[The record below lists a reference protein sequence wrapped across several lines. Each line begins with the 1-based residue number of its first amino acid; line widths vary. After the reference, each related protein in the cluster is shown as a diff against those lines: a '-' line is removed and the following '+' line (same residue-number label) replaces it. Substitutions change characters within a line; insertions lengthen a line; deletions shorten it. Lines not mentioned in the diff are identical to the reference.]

1 MKISVENSAR
11 SGDTAERMPAHP
23 DQRKRA
29 RLGLRRQDTQAGL
42 HFLTRQLSFF
52 AIKPLISISR
62 AAFTLV
68 AEKGS

>member
-1 MKISVENSAR
+1 M
-11 SGDTAERMPAHP
+11 
-23 DQRKRA
+23 
-29 RLGLRRQDTQAGL
+29 QAGL

-52 AIKPLISISR
+52 VIKPLISISR